1 MHTQVVDTANNS
13 APFTVTIHIMLVND
27 HTPSLLLDGT
37 NQSYFTVFYE
47 GQDYLGGEVPV
58 RLSANLSIVDGDVG
72 PQYLSRA
79 EIQLVGSKR
88 VCIYVCIYVAVCLDS
103 INVSVSM
110 YLCSYL
116 SLYLSVSLSLC
127 LSVSLSLCLS
137 ISLYVRRTLSN
148 SALPLS
154 PQTSLNLMKYS

>member
-58 RLSANLSIVDGDVG
+58 RLSANLSIVDEDVG
-72 PQYLSRA
+72 SQYLSRT
-79 EIQLVGSKR
+79 EVQLVGSKR
-88 VCIYVCIYVAVCLDS
+88 VCIYVCIYVAVCLES
-103 INVSVSM
+103 INVSV

-116 SLYLSVSLSLC
+116 SIYLSVSLSLY
-127 LSVSLSLCLS
+127 LSF
-137 ISLYVRRTLSN
+137 SLYVRRTLSN
-148 SALPLS
+148 SDLPLS